1 MNILIY
7 LVWAGVGAG
16 LAFLYLMVQ
25 RWSAQLI
32 HPAYPKLSKWLV
44 VGGAVIRWIVVFSIL
59 LIALSVSIIAML
71 IVFLA
76 FMTARLLILI
86 KWQGLLYANR

>member
-1 MNILIY
+1 MNLLVYLI
-7 LVWAGVGAG
+7 WAIAGAG

-44 VGGAVIRWIVVFSIL
+44 VGGAVIRWIVVFIIL
-59 LIALSVSIIAML
+59 LMALSISITAML
-71 IVFLA
+71 IVFLS
-76 FMTARLLILI
+76 FMASRLLILI